1 MTRRDKAQLV
11 FDLNDDFRDRG
22 LCHVIFPRNVCLGLF
37 LSVNERKIALGAHR
51 GLPVVRVLQRMKQPD
66 RGLVAS
72 RHAAFSMLLLLPVAE
87 KLMEYAQAPPVQ
99 QVGKA
104 DKLQWNFDASASV
117 QENIFCRVMWQ
128 FRPTTWLMD
137 GKWVMEFLLSIH
149 VETLSRLFVVGQ
161 M

>member
-11 FDLNDDFRDRG
+11 FDLDDDFRDRG
-22 LCHVIFPRNVCLGLF
+22 LCHAIFRGNGRLRLF
-37 LSVNERKIALGAHR
+37 LSIDQREIAFSAHGR
-51 GLPVVRVLQRMKQPD
+51 LPVVRVLQRMKKPD

-72 RHAAFSMLLLLPVAE
+72 GHAAFSMLLLLPVAE

-104 DKLQWNFDASASV
+104 DKLQWQFDASASV
-117 QENIFCRVMWQ
+117 EKNIFCRVMWQ
-128 FRPTTWLMD
+128 FRATTWLVKR
-137 GKWVMEFLLSIH
+137 KWVMEFLLAIH